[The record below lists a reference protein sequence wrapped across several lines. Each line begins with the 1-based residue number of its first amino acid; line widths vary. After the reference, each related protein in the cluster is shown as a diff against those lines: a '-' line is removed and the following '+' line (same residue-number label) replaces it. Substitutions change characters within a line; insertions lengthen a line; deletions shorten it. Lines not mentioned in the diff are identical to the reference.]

1 MAFCSFEFHA
11 NSIKSDVAKL
21 EEQFASLKKEKE
33 VLANPVGRFKPYE
46 SYPKAP
52 DLKRDRSAW
61 SYSDEYLSKEQ
72 AELALQSWYS
82 LCTTIRDRNKEV
94 EAHNRVIFD
103 KAVEFMLSLG
113 LQKTENYRKTS
124 RSVKWS
130 KRQSAWLTSIEQ
142 QKGCGGGWSQ
152 VESSHKRLAKGIE
165 ERKEA
170 KRKAEK
176 QKERERK
183 AAIAERQENL
193 KIALLAQKYVTENAI
208 ECEDGEILD
217 AILARDKYLCLGHW
231 LMKNRGDWN
240 DGPSYAEVGLSEF
253 EIEST
258 LDQEIHDE
266 INSHITDWGGD
277 GRVFR
282 DCEHNYDSLFARCD
296 SDLMKDYN
304 TFLEMFPGT

>member
-1 MAFCSFEFHA
+1 MGFCSFEFHA
-11 NSIKSDVAKL
+11 NSIRGDVAKL
-21 EEQFASLKKEKE
+21 EEQFAALKKEKE
-33 VLANPVGRFKPYE
+33 TLANPVGEFKPYE

-52 DLKRDRSAW
+52 DLKRERHGW
-61 SYSDEYLSKEQ
+61 NYGDEYLPKEQ
-72 AELALQSWYS
+72 AEPALQNWYS
-82 LCTTIRDRNKEV
+82 LCTAIRDLNQEV
-94 EAHNRVIFD
+94 EAHNSVIFD

-113 LQKTENYRKTS
+113 LKKTENYRKTS

-130 KRQSAWLTSIEQ
+130 SRQSAWLTSIEQ

-152 VESSHKRLAKGIE
+152 VDSSHKRLAKGIE
-165 ERKEA
+165 EREET

-176 QKERERK
+176 QKERERQ

-193 KIALLAQKYVTENAI
+193 KIALLAQKYVPENAA
-208 ECEDGEILD
+208 ECENEEILD
-217 AILARDKYLCLGHW
+217 AILGRDKYLCLGHW

-253 EIEST
+253 RIET
-258 LDQEIHDE
+258 ALDQEIHDE
-266 INSHITDWGGD
+266 INSHIIDWDGD

-296 SDLMKDYN
+296 SELLSDYN
-304 TFLEMFPGT
+304 QFCEMFPDT